1 MVDSHRSEYKKTV
14 LAQNLPERRYRPE
27 LHGVRGLALLGVVL
41 FHLFGAGR
49 TSGGIDI
56 FLAVTGFLFTGMLLR
71 EAAAAG
77 GRIELHRYFGRLVR
91 RILVPAAIVV
101 VFTLVAGLLISPVT
115 QHSQLWAE
123 ARASLLYFEN
133 LELINSQLAYG
144 AAGPETSP
152 FQHFWSLSVQGQFYL
167 LWPVVTVIAV
177 LVARVLKTS
186 AARVMAVFIS
196 LIFIASFIYAIYV
209 GGYDQD
215 AAYLMSTTRAW
226 ELAFG
231 GLLALAGGTLR
242 LPSWLRMPAGWVGI
256 ALIVTCG
263 FVLDGAQLFPGPWAL
278 WPLAGFTLVLLSAG
292 PAGGDKDPVWSAPR
306 FLSNRPLAW
315 IGDHAYGLYLWHWP
329 LLIFYLEI
337 RERDAIGIRGALVIL
352 AVTVVLAV
360 LMYRFIESPLKNLQV
375 QRAPLRL
382 KKVNRLV
389 VTVAAGTL
397 IVSGVGAT
405 LVLNQPQNQTAS
417 VFEEWDWERYPGAMA
432 AADASL
438 RVPEVDN
445 FLPELEEMSQM
456 RPDYYSWDCRQ
467 PPGDEP
473 GTDEISVC
481 TDPVSAE
488 SPTATVV
495 IAGGSHAGQ
504 WHHAWRALAEEYN
517 WRLLIV
523 DKSSCIFGGT
533 ANPESNM
540 CSSWQINFMDWL
552 ESNDV
557 DLVIT
562 PGTRMSAEAEPEY
575 IQPHAQE
582 RWSEIVD
589 TGTQL
594 LLFRGTPRNESNV
607 VDCLANGGD
616 IESCGP
622 TAEQIAIDNP
632 LKEIEL
638 PSSISTIDMTEQICP
653 AITNSDQGNCS
664 AVVGNV
670 VVWYD
675 NHHIS
680 NTYVETITPALEA
693 NLREEVPWLFQ

>member
-91 RILVPAAIVV
+91 RILVPAAIVI

-167 LWPVVTVIAV
+167 LWPAVTVIAV
-177 LVARVLKTS
+177 LVARALKTS
-186 AARVMAVFIS
+186 AARVMAVFVS

-263 FVLDGAQLFPGPWAL
+263 FVLDGAELFPGPWAL

-375 QRAPLRL
+375 QRSPFRL

-397 IVSGVGAT
+397 IVSGLGAT

-417 VFEEWDWERYPGAMA
+417 VFEEWDWENYPGAMA
-432 AADASL
+432 AYNDAG
-438 RVPEVDN
+438 VAKVDE
-445 FLPELEEMSQM
+445 FLPGVEELASM
-456 RPDYYSWDCRQ
+456 RPDYYARDCRQ
-467 PPGDEP
+467 PAGDDP
-473 GTDEISVC
+473 GTGEISVC
-481 TDPVSAE
+481 EDLNDPSDPSKTIVL
-488 SPTATVV
+488 
-495 IAGGSHAGQ
+495 AGGSHAGQ
-504 WHHAWRALAEEYN
+504 WEHAWRALAEEYN
-517 WRLLIV
+517 WELLIV
-523 DKSSCIFGGT
+523 DKSGCAIGNT
-533 ANPESNM
+533 DDRDNDM
-540 CSSWQINFMDWL
+540 CSAWNANFIDWL
-552 ESNDV
+552 ENENI
-557 DLVIT
+557 DLVVT
-562 PGTRMSAEAEPEY
+562 PGTRMFRSEDSESIADGAPQRWEEIAGTGAE
-575 IQPHAQE
+575 
-582 RWSEIVD
+582 
-589 TGTQL
+589 L
-594 LLFRGTPRNESNV
+594 LLKRGTPRPDGNAA
-607 VDCLANGGD
+607 DCLASSTSNH
-616 IESCGP
+616 ECGAS
-622 TAEQIAIDNP
+622 TRQYQDQNP
-632 LKEIEL
+632 LELEEL
-638 PSSISTIDMTEQICP
+638 PDGVATVDLSPYVCPGFDDPAVDYCP
-653 AITNSDQGNCS
+653 AIY
-664 AVVGNV
+664 GNV
-670 VVWYD
+670 AVWHD
-675 NHHIS
+675 NSHLS
-680 NTYVETITPALEA
+680 NTYVETMTPIIEMH
-693 NLREEVPWLFQ
+693 LREELPALFD